1 MPMCKNPNGNGGNV
15 IQGPWPKG
23 KRKIKLPD
31 DDAIKLQ
38 EQIAF
43 ADDLTESLMVQMIH
57 TIHENGFEVN
67 DKSFIQSMGFVIE
80 AVKASVYKEMQ
91 LQHPM
96 QRIMNTVSQVTT
108 NPDETLYSEVDLER
122 LEDINEILTEDDD
135 DPNLA

>member
-1 MPMCKNPNGNGGNV
+1 M
-15 IQGPWPKG
+15 
-23 KRKIKLPD
+23 PD

-38 EQIAF
+38 ELIAF

-122 LEDINEILTEDDD
+122 LENINDILTEDDD